1 MGIRKFYKSTE
12 LSTRISI
19 AAVLLILVTVA
30 TWYYQLNSLVFAGAT
45 AAVMIS
51 VEALLAHTRKL
62 IIFIIS
68 AVHLF
73 LLSMLSATFYQS
85 FILYVDDLSTLLIT
99 GSVFGV
105 GIISAVLSF
114 FISYKYLPGSLWLN
128 LTINYIL
135 YYAAVISIPLI
146 FGVQTPVLVYI
157 VSGISLPLIYC
168 LLRKMLTRKSSSYDL
183 TLFPSGKK
191 LTTLRNRTNEKFSNL
206 TRLDSEDNNIQ
217 IYRNRKAILFTLPLA
232 GETNPIL
239 DKNILKV
246 DQADVTWVMEYLLD
260 KAKEYSR
267 NKRIRQSKIIPVIV
281 VDDINLARSA
291 TPIKVRSRKNPDKI
305 IGSVLISKIN
315 KPELILRQINDMKE
329 FNQRE
334 LTTLIN
340 D

>member
-1 MGIRKFYKSTE
+1 MGIRKFYKSTG

-19 AAVLLILVTVA
+19 AAVLLILITVA
-30 TWYYQLNSLVFAGAT
+30 TWYYQLNSLVFVGAT
-45 AAVMIS
+45 AALMIS

-114 FISYKYLPGSLWLN
+114 FISYKYLPGALWLN

-168 LLRKMLTRKSSSYDL
+168 LLRKILTRKSLSYDL

-191 LTTLRNRTNEKFSNL
+191 LTTLRNRTNEKFGNL
-206 TRLDSEDNNIQ
+206 TQLDSEDNNIQ

-246 DQADVTWVMEYLLD
+246 DQVDVTWVMEYLLD

-267 NKRIRQSKIIPVIV
+267 SKRIRQSKIVPVIV